1 MKVRLEICMSNTG
14 HSEPSTKPS
23 PIDTLGPTLHP
34 AAPPATGV
42 GVGHLRYSVCI
53 PADWLVS
60 HTWTPS
66 APPAASARKKS
77 PAKRKVQAVDELA
90 QRRLANQLVHD
101 EQQRIEA
108 AAFRRADDLFV
119 EHAMA
124 CVSVPLHTVAVVGTL
139 GAAAV
144 LQAIAQASDLAYETT
159 ASPWVLRSEREW
171 TDAAGV
177 GRDEWIDARHRLRQ
191 LNLIQERRR
200 YDEPSQQIV
209 TEFAF
214 DPEGWRAELTKAR
227 DEFVETLI
235 QTEGAALLKLDPRA
249 K

>member
-1 MKVRLEICMSNTG
+1 MSNTG
-14 HSEPSTKPS
+14 HSEPSKPPS
-23 PIDTLGPTLHP
+23 SIDTLGPMLHP
-34 AAPPATGV
+34 AAPRATGV

-60 HTWTPS
+60 HRWTPS
-66 APPAASARKKS
+66 VSSAPTRKKS
-77 PAKRKVQAVDELA
+77 SAKRKVQAVDEVA
-90 QRRLANQLVHD
+90 QRRLANQLAHD

-119 EHAMA
+119 EHAKA

-144 LQAIAQASDLAYETT
+144 LQAIAQASDLAYEET

-200 YDEPSQQIV
+200 YDLTSQQIV

-214 DPEGWRAELTKAR
+214 DADGWRAELTKAR

-235 QTEGAALLKLDPRA
+235 QTEGPALLKLDPRA